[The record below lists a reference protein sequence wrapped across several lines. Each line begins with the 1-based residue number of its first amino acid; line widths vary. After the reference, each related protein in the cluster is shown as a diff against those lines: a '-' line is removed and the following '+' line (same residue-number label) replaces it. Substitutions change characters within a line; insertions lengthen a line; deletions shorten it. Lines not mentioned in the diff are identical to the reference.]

1 MRWWFIVYFFSG
13 LCSLSAL
20 MVSPFIVVV
29 FSSVMELISVL
40 ISLVVLEDAFCIL
53 GDLSLSLLFGLSLC
67 VHYRVVVL

>member
-1 MRWWFIVYFFSG
+1 MVVYRLSFSG
-13 LCSLSAL
+13 LRSLSAL
-20 MVSPFIVVV
+20 MVSFFVIVF

-53 GDLSLSLLFGLSLC
+53 GDLSLSLSLLFGLSVR